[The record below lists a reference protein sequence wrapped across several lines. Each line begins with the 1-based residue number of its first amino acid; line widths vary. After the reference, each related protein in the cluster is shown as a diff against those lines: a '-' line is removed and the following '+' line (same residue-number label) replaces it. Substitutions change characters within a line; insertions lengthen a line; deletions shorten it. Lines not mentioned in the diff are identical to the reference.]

1 MHNMTIQY
9 VRRGGIPTSM
19 DQIWSPSYPHNEPWH
34 ECGPNIP
41 PMACTRMSKGEC
53 TLDHIHEGCG
63 AVRESVSPQVSGRI
77 HNHVATGIHQE
88 LICLPVV
95 GHVRYLGVPGW
106 GVSWVY
112 WWGECVLYYEHQI
125 GPPVIPDG

>member
-1 MHNMTIQY
+1 MLGVEEYQLAWTKYGAHHIRTMNLGMSVNPI
-9 VRRGGIPTSM
+9 
-19 DQIWSPSYPHNEPWH
+19 SPH
-34 ECGPNIP
+34 
-41 PMACTRMSKGEC
+41 MACTRMGKGAC
-53 TLDHIHEGCG
+53 TLDHIHEGWG

-106 GVSWVY
+106 GVFLGCTGGVSAFY
-112 WWGECVLYYEHQI
+112 I
-125 GPPVIPDG
+125 MSTKSGPR